1 MTVILHAIREVQIF
15 LLAAM
20 LLGACGAKVAQVL
33 KAGGLSP
40 AFGPTALFP
49 VNMRRPVAIG
59 VCVIEFSLGL
69 GLILTAG
76 GLGGKVPAA
85 AFRAGSC
92 LFFIVATCALVEL
105 RASRPEVGCGCFGDL
120 STAPVGFRTMARSAL
135 LAVAALATVT
145 LGSIGLPSAKPS
157 AYAELL
163 GLLAAE
169 LLVIGALSPE
179 IGEGLIR
186 LGYSEPC
193 ELQIVPSGRTL
204 AALHRSRQ
212 WRRHSRLITS
222 AVPADI
228 WRELCWRYVV
238 YPASYDNRPA
248 DLVFAIF
255 LKYRRPAIRAALV
268 DAATGQQLPW
278 PETTTRS
285 RLLRRS
291 ASAPLARLAAGFTS
305 SPSTPVRADLPI
317 STDV

>member
-1 MTVILHAIREVQIF
+1 MTVILNAIREVQIF

-20 LLGACGAKVAQVL
+20 LLGACGTKLRQVL
-33 KAGGLSP
+33 KAGELSP

-59 VCVIEFSLGL
+59 VCVIEFSLGI

-92 LFFIVATCALVEL
+92 LFFIVATCALIEL
-105 RASRPEVGCGCFGDL
+105 RASRPDVGCGCFGDL

-135 LAVAALATVT
+135 LAVAALATVP
-145 LGSIGLPSAKPS
+145 LGPIGPPPVKAS

-163 GLLAAE
+163 GILAAE

-193 ELQIVPSGRTL
+193 ELQIVPSARTL

-222 AVPADI
+222 AVPADV

-268 DAATGQQLPW
+268 DATTGQPLPW
-278 PETTTRS
+278 PETTRS

-291 ASAPLARLAAGFTS
+291 ASAPLARLAVGLNS

>member
-1 MTVILHAIREVQIF
+1 MTMTLLAIREVQIP

-20 LLGACGAKVAQVL
+20 LLGACGAKVAHVL
-33 KAGGLSP
+33 KARGLSD
-40 AFGPTALFP
+40 ALGPTVLFP
-49 VNMRRPVAIG
+49 VSVRRPMAIG
-59 VCVIEFSLGL
+59 ICIIEFALGV

-76 GLGGKVPAA
+76 GTGGKVPAA
-85 AFRAGSC
+85 AFRVAAC
-92 LFFIVATCALVEL
+92 LFFIVATCALIEL
-105 RASRPEVGCGCFGDL
+105 RASRPDVGCGCFGDV
-120 STAPVGFRTMARSAL
+120 STAPVSFRTMARSGL

-145 LGSIGLPSAKPS
+145 LGPIVPPGTTA

-163 GLLAAE
+163 GILAAE

-212 WRRHSRLITS
+212 WRRHAQLITS

-238 YPASYDNRPA
+238 YPASYNNRPA
-248 DLVFAIF
+248 DLVFAVF

-268 DAATGQQLPW
+268 DAATCQPVPW
-278 PETTTRS
+278 PEAPTRR

-291 ASAPLARLAAGFTS
+291 APAPVARLAPDMTTS
-305 SPSTPVRADLPI
+305 SPAPVRADVPI

>member
-1 MTVILHAIREVQIF
+1 MTVIQHAIREVQIP

-20 LLGACGAKVAQVL
+20 LLGACGAKLAQVL

-49 VNMRRPVAIG
+49 ANIRRPVAIA
-59 VCVIEFSLGL
+59 VCLIEAALGL

-76 GLGGKVPAA
+76 GTGGRAPAM

-105 RASRPEVGCGCFGDL
+105 RASRPDVGCGCFGEL
-120 STAPVGFRTMARSAL
+120 STTPISFRTIARSAL
-135 LAVAALATVT
+135 LAVAALVTVP
-145 LGSIGLPSAKPS
+145 LGPIGLPPVRAS

-163 GLLAAE
+163 GILAAE

-212 WRRHSRLITS
+212 WHRHSRLITS
-222 AVPADI
+222 DVPADV

-238 YPASYDNRPA
+238 YPASYDNRAA
-248 DLVFAIF
+248 DLVFAIY

-268 DAATGQQLPW
+268 DAATGQPMPW
-278 PETTTRS
+278 PEATTRN

-291 ASAPLARLAAGFTS
+291 APAPLARLTAELGAN
-305 SPSTPVRADLPI
+305 PSTTVRADLPI

>member
-1 MTVILHAIREVQIF
+1 MTVILHAIREVQIPI
-15 LLAAM
+15 LAAM
-20 LLGACGAKVAQVL
+20 LLGACAAKLAQVL
-33 KAGGLSP
+33 KAGGLS
-40 AFGPTALFP
+40 ATFGPTALFP
-49 VNMRRPVAIG
+49 ANIRRPVALGI
-59 VCVIEFSLGL
+59 CVIEAALGL

-76 GLGGKVPAA
+76 GTGGKVPAM

-92 LFFIVATCALVEL
+92 LFFIVATCALIEL
-105 RASRPEVGCGCFGDL
+105 RASRPDVGCGCFGEL
-120 STAPVGFRTMARSAL
+120 STSPVNFRTIARSAL
-135 LAVAALATVT
+135 FAIAALVTIT
-145 LGSIGLPSAKPS
+145 LGPIGRPPVKASAI
-157 AYAELL
+157 AELL
-163 GLLAAE
+163 GILAAE

-193 ELQIVPSGRTL
+193 ELPIVPSGRTL

-238 YPASYDNRPA
+238 YPASYDNRAA

-255 LKYRRPAIRAALV
+255 LKHRRPAIRAALV
-268 DAATGQQLPW
+268 DAATGLPVPW
-278 PETTTRS
+278 PETMTRK

-291 ASAPLARLAAGFTS
+291 APAPVARLTAGLG
-305 SPSTPVRADLPI
+305 PNPATPLRADLPI